1 MYCPIGHA
9 DTPLSPLS
17 IPLSVRPSTASA
29 NLSQPTWL
37 CLCKVV
43 EFRRLMSRRELFQP
57 YAQTMHITPNT
68 VLNGATS
75 HVQGSQTG
83 TVRHQNQSLVA
94 DVNSSPLSHPRIDA
108 TDVCYLPVLAPF
120 SASRKRSSCASI
132 SDRVQPPSQQRD
144 CVRALLGRNAPSPF
158 ASVFPADI
166 LRAGMH
172 SDP

>member
-1 MYCPIGHA
+1 M
-9 DTPLSPLS
+9 
-17 IPLSVRPSTASA
+17 PLSVRPSTASA

-43 EFRRLMSRRELFQP
+43 EFRRLKSRRELFQP
-57 YAQTMHITPNT
+57 YAQTMRITPNT
-68 VLNGATS
+68 NPNGATW

-94 DVNSSPLSHPRIDA
+94 DVKLSPLAHTRIDA

-120 SASRKRSSCASI
+120 PASRKRSSCASI
-132 SDRVQPPSQQRD
+132 SDRVQPPRQQRD
-144 CVRALLGRNAPSPF
+144 CVYALLGSNVPSPF
-158 ASVFPADI
+158 AAAFQADI